1 MVQSTNYAAN
11 RILSF
16 RYPPLGCTYSEQRAL
31 KGPQCT
37 FVLITRESEKIWH
50 FCLLLRCSALI
61 FQVNIWTRKDCV
73 SLVLC
78 LNTT

>member
-1 MVQSTNYAAN
+1 MQLTIYLVFFGS
-11 RILSF
+11 
-16 RYPPLGCTYSEQRAL
+16 TYSEQRAL
-31 KGPQCT
+31 KGPQ
-37 FVLITRESEKIWH
+37 FMFMPITKEFEKFGI
-50 FCLLLRCSALI
+50 FCLLLRCSALV